1 MTVFDNII
9 FSALDEEVINNG
21 YGYCQRYEVE
31 LNYNGKTYTTH
42 FTDSVHAYQNNEELN
57 FKDVMYCLLSDAD
70 AYNSCRDI
78 DDFQAN
84 FGYEKA
90 SELLKA
96 YNGCKE
102 TAEAFNEI
110 FTEEELEELHE
121 EFQDYW
127 YKFVRGNIFKVIPL
141 QIA

>member
-1 MTVFDNII
+1 MADTIFDKII
-9 FSALDEEVINNG
+9 FSALDEEVVNNG
-21 YGYCQRYEVE
+21 YGNCQRYKVE
-31 LNYNGKTYTTH
+31 LNYNGKSYTTT
-42 FTDSVHAYQNNEELN
+42 FTDSVMAYREGRELD

-70 AYNSCRDI
+70 AYMYNEDI

-102 TAEAFNEI
+102 TAQAFEEM
-110 FTEEELEELHE
+110 FTEDELQELRE
-121 EFQDYW
+121 EFQDY
-127 YKFVRGNIFKVIPL
+127 
-141 QIA
+141 